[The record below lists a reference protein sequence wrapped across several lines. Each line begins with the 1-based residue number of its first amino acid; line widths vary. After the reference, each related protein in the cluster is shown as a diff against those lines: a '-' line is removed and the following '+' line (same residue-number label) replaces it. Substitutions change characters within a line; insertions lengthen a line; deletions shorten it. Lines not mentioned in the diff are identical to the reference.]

1 MKSIVR
7 AEKIPDP
14 SQYIQGILDKAEA
27 KHLYDVYGIPEWDN
41 AEDFLKKYSRK
52 TGKLLKGGEP
62 DYNNISR

>member
-1 MKSIVR
+1 M
-7 AEKIPDP
+7 
-14 SQYIQGILDKAEA
+14 DKAEW
-27 KHLYDVYGIPEWDN
+27 KNIYDVYGIPEWEN